1 MSTKT
6 STSETN
12 GLTRVWG
19 FTDAL
24 FNLVGFHTKSQF
36 SLMDHIQQFLQA
48 NNFSMRPLLEQ
59 VIIFFLKVAVKD
71 CSTNMAIKLQLSYF
85 VKWNFHLMNVF
96 FP

>member
-59 VIIFFLKVAVKD
+59 VIIFFKKVAVKD
-71 CSTNMAIKLQLSYF
+71 CSTNGIKIAISYF

>member
-48 NNFSMRPLLEQ
+48 NNFSMRTLLEQ
-59 VIIFFLKVAVKD
+59 VIIFFFGLIGQTLVCVNED
-71 CSTNMAIKLQLSYF
+71 QNLRIFCIF
-85 VKWNFHLMNVF
+85 VPK
-96 FP
+96 

>member
-59 VIIFFLKVAVKD
+59 VIFFLKLQLKIAVL
-71 CSTNMAIKLQLSYF
+71 MALKLQLSYF

>member
-59 VIIFFLKVAVKD
+59 VIFFLKLQLKIAVL
-71 CSTNMAIKLQLSYF
+71 MALKLQYLI
-85 VKWNFHLMNVF
+85 L
-96 FP
+96 

>member
-59 VIIFFLKVAVKD
+59 VIFFFKS
-71 CSTNMAIKLQLSYF
+71 CS
-85 VKWNFHLMNVF
+85 
-96 FP
+96 

>member
-59 VIIFFLKVAVKD
+59 VIIFFKKVAVKD
-71 CSTNMAIKLQLSYF
+71 CSTNGIKITISYF
-85 VKWNFHLMNVF
+85 VKWNFLLMNVS